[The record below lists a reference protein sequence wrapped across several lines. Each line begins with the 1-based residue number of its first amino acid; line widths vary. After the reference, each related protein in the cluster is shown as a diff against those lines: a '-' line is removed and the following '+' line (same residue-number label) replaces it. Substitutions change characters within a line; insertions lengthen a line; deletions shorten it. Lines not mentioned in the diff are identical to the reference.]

1 MCGRLRVCDI
11 HSCPPLHTCTR
22 QRVRVR
28 SGERVVL
35 RAGTRTRLGRSH
47 ASRTGASRFLR
58 AVQSYCTSR
67 RSTAASGGSRPNPT
81 VLEAGCAC
89 VHVVAS
95 AYALAMRP
103 RLHISLHMDLRSTPE
118 AMAKVTPWV
127 VWANAALDPILF
139 LENDRGQVIGTR
151 LTQNPRQIQVRAS
164 SPTLSFSLFLPPIT
178 PAPRPHLCICISR
191 SLARP
196 LARTSFPRAL
206 SFALSLAPLYLSP
219 CAFVYGRSFKSCGGV
234 VCRVRILLIFFHFLI

>member
-1 MCGRLRVCDI
+1 M
-11 HSCPPLHTCTR
+11 
-22 QRVRVR
+22 
-28 SGERVVL
+28 
-35 RAGTRTRLGRSH
+35 GRSH

-164 SPTLSFSLFLPPIT
+164 SPTLSFTPFLPPQP
-178 PAPRPHLCICISR
+178 PAPRPHPSICIFRSLARSLSR
-191 SLARP
+191 SLARS
-196 LARTSFPRAL
+196 LTRTSFSLSRSLAL
-206 SFALSLAPLYLSP
+206 SRSIALLSLLVCVCMAGPGK
-219 CAFVYGRSFKSCGGV
+219 AARRWEGV
-234 VCRVRILLIFFHFLI
+234 ALRGQIFRC